1 LEQTIADL
9 ALLMV
14 NRNMDSEKKRSF
26 PGDLPRDRP
35 NPKPI
40 PEFDEISLYDE
51 RFLKKKVY

>member
-1 LEQTIADL
+1 
-9 ALLMV
+9 MV
-14 NRNMDSEKKRSF
+14 NRNMDREKKRSF